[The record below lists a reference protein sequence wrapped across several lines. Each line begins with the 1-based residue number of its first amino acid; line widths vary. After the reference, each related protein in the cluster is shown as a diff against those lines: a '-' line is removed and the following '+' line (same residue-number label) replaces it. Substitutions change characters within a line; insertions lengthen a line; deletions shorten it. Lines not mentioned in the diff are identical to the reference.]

1 MPLHDPAKL
10 AVFVDMDNLS
20 VTGLETVLSR
30 WRYRQT
36 PVTLRRAYGGLDK
49 LKGASAVL
57 QRYGFH
63 VRANHGK
70 GTTDVLLT
78 VDVMDALHAG
88 LLPPVVAIASSD
100 ADFVPQAQPTPIKTL
115 SPAKPPAPVK
125 SPAPS
130 NHLIQPRQRSLIWPK
145 RVRWCRH
152 CNLGNSTQ
160 SNSCNKLARP
170 CVPLTL
176 SVAPSPCT
184 PISGSIQAC
193 FRSCPARG
201 RHAWSSC
208 SKYLEYCC

>member
-125 SPAPS
+125 SPAPVKPPDPATPAEPDLAKARALVS
-130 NHLIQPRQRSLIWPK
+130 ALQPWQLNTVKQLQQAGTALRALNLVSGTKPLHTHFRQYPSVFQVMP
-145 RVRWCRH
+145 
-152 CNLGNSTQ
+152 STG
-160 SNSCNKLARP
+160 SARMVKLLKIP
-170 CVPLTL
+170 
-176 SVAPSPCT
+176 
-184 PISGSIQAC
+184 
-193 FRSCPARG
+193 
-201 RHAWSSC
+201 
-208 SKYLEYCC
+208 